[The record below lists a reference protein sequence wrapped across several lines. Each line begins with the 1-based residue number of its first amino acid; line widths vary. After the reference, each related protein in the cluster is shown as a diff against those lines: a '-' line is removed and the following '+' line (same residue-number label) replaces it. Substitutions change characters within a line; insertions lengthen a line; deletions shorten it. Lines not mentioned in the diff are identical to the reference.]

1 MFEVGFWELILDLV
15 LVLVVAGPERL
26 PEIVRTLGRLAG
38 RAKAVAHNL
47 RQEFERELDADE
59 LRAIKRDTE
68 QVAREVRSG
77 IDTASIGAAKTDDG
91 PPR

>member
-1 MFEVGFWELILDLV
+1 MFEVGFWELILVLV

-47 RQEFERELDADE
+47 KQEFERELDAEE
-59 LRAIKRDTE
+59 LRAIRRDTE
-68 QVAREVRSG
+68 QAVR
-77 IDTASIGAAKTDDG
+77 DVTASG
-91 PPR
+91 PPQGGDADLRREPPP

>member
-1 MFEVGFWELILDLV
+1 M

-38 RAKAVAHNL
+38 RAKAIATNL
-47 RQEFERELDADE
+47 KQDFERELDAEE

-68 QVAREVRSG
+68 QAAREVE
-77 IDTASIGAAKTDDG
+77 ASLRRE
-91 PPR
+91 PPP